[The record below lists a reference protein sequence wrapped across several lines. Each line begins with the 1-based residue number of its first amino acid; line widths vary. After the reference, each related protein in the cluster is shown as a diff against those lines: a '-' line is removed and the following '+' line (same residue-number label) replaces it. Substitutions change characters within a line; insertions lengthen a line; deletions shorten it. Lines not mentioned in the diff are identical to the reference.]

1 LQVLLFLL
9 QKKHTKKEKVGER
22 YIKSQASGKRLKQRR
37 KKKERKREVT
47 GSHQSHADAYF
58 TI

>member
-1 LQVLLFLL
+1 MQVILSLL

-22 YIKSQASGKRLKQRR
+22 YIKSQVSEKRLKQRR
-37 KKKERKREVT
+37 KKERKREVT